1 MGGGWLAGLFM
12 AAASLEP
19 MAARRHEHTC
29 KHQRIDHHIEIKLLG
44 GGVPETTYR
53 LGARPTTTTT
63 QIFSDYF

>member
-53 LGARPTTTTT
+53 V
-63 QIFSDYF
+63 